1 MVCYVKLTSI
11 LVQCDSVLLFC
22 NSILGPPLIINPPD
36 DDYVITGD
44 ISVFHCTAL
53 AFPMHYVEWR
63 FVNSTGE
70 SAPIITTI
78 EGNNT
83 KYRIDNRT
91 LSPTFGQII
100 ILDVQYSDR
109 GEYVCRAI
117 NEVSNVSAGATLTV
131 HGM

>member
-1 MVCYVKLTSI
+1 M
-11 LVQCDSVLLFC
+11 SV
-22 NSILGPPLIINPPD
+22 SGPPLIFSPPVD
-36 DDYVITGD
+36 GFVIPGG
-44 ISVFHCTAL
+44 IPVFQCTAL
-53 AFPMHYVEWR
+53 AFPMHEVEWT

-70 SAPIITTI
+70 SALIITTI

-83 KYRIDNRT
+83 KYNIDNKMS
-91 LSPTFGQII
+91 SPTLGQIV

-117 NEVSNVSAGATLTV
+117 NKVGIISASATLTV